1 MPHER
6 VKSLEVSGEGAV
18 VSLIEN
24 DGRTYLAV
32 QNRDCVNQAFLDI
45 AFDGR
50 VRMFTVDGP
59 ERFDRRTIMLE
70 PGNIAIFILN

>member
-1 MPHER
+1 M
-6 VKSLEVSGEGAV
+6 KSLEVSGEGAV